1 MMINGDPNT
10 ASCFSLCVL
19 LGRFLFLSFTPTGSS
34 QRRPLTL
41 RCVSYQSKTH
51 RSFLFFFLFFFSSSL
66 TTLITVVQILTAV
79 VMVIASRGLRR
90 RWSSSGWENERKLGI
105 DCKEDTRA
113 HTHGSLCANI
123 FHVPSCFAACTIGSL
138 PWLQTI
144 WPPRVPQPQCQKMNL
159 MRANGDKCSFSTKPG
174 AKRSLSWDQLTA
186 IYPLH

>member
-1 MMINGDPNT
+1 MIFFPFFFFCCSSLFLTPLFFFYCRHEHDITSTVLLWSTHWFHCIMMINGDPNT

-90 RWSSSGWENERKLGI
+90 R
-105 DCKEDTRA
+105 
-113 HTHGSLCANI
+113 
-123 FHVPSCFAACTIGSL
+123 
-138 PWLQTI
+138 
-144 WPPRVPQPQCQKMNL
+144 
-159 MRANGDKCSFSTKPG
+159 
-174 AKRSLSWDQLTA
+174 
-186 IYPLH
+186 